1 MDNGGGTNVPGNSF
15 DGPVAGDIHAE
26 QISRCFNAVYASGAP
41 WDVKNA
47 MGQLGTAL
55 QWLFPRLAEPERSLL
70 ATCVEGLA
78 EQVVRPKPIKEMA
91 RFTAAGIMSVGN
103 PVTELAVPVAQSVNA
118 VLKALKC
125 GEVHL

>member
-1 MDNGGGTNVPGNSF
+1 MRV
-15 DGPVAGDIHAE
+15 
-26 QISRCFNAVYASGAP
+26 
-41 WDVKNA
+41 W
-47 MGQLGTAL
+47 
-55 QWLFPRLAEPERSLL
+55 
-70 ATCVEGLA
+70 
-78 EQVVRPKPIKEMA
+78 PKPIKEMA